1 MAETNSLKYADT
13 ITDAKD
19 MFGKTS
25 LLLLLEPA
33 CFLIL

>member
-13 ITDAKD
+13 ITGAKD
-19 MFGKTS
+19 MVGKTS
-25 LLLLLEPA
+25 LLLLEPA